1 MASLTEVLS
10 VFCWCLPCFSLPE
23 DYEDRDPLLP
33 QYRDDTVLQREL
45 HQKLHTYQM
54 FRALSQGFMP
64 SNEQVI
70 VNLRTILAADV
81 LNPENEDLS
90 DSGRALVHYIKVW
103 LKQFMDLLIH
113 KNGQDQIEDFIWY
126 LTKARVSVDVEDIAN
141 RTAKATSKAQ
151 TAAAYQ
157 SLQTVGTLLLT
168 NSDFRIFLSD
178 LNTIGREVFR
188 DTAFTLSDVSQKAAQ
203 RIEPSREDQ
212 EALKEP
218 GGDAGPAPTD
228 KELQQDVTE
237 VANVVAESAAEVAQE
252 AEHSFVDK
260 IKGDEKSTLLYRLK
274 QAVTNLRGRADY
286 SESVSMLAKILQR
299 YALVYSH
306 VFEETAATAERDVET
321 NRETQK
327 AIENF
332 WTFVKSFGDA
342 KEWSEL
348 ERRFKQLVEQGKSD
362 PQFDQLVR
370 QAGNAL
376 QEMLT
381 DPGFFDHAEERFQD
395 LRSKSRQLTSDS
407 SLREEVDGLLAK
419 LQSTFQSVLRD
430 ADIAKLIRTS
440 TYIAKILSPAHQYT
454 NTELVTDAINVFVPT
469 FVQAIQYVPI
479 PRIEVSTPEVDLLLE
494 NLIIEPGVTVNDT
507 SFLPYRL
514 RIETRNDLEIR
525 KAHTRTT
532 SNIQSLMTI
541 KIDGLSIRAQEVGF
555 WLRAHSGLLQ
565 VADEGI
571 ASFELDEKG
580 IDIEIDVEIAK
591 ERLESI
597 LSLRDVRVRIHK
609 LDYNLRKSKFAFAA
623 FAFKPVLIPIIR
635 KAIEVQMSTA
645 IGDLIHAA
653 NRELLYARERL
664 RATRI
669 ADPADMWTFI
679 KAVAARIVPEE
690 DPDLYTRVGVVEP
703 GTGVFKGVYA
713 PGSVVKVWNEEA
725 AQAKQRIREG
735 ESDQGWRNGIFDVL
749 TTNI

>member
-1 MASLTEVLS
+1 MRTG
-10 VFCWCLPCFSLPE
+10 PPK
-23 DYEDRDPLLP
+23 LLP
-33 QYRDDTVLQREL
+33 RPRLQLVCDRCKLIGWPSATDT
-45 HQKLHTYQM
+45 
-54 FRALSQGFMP
+54 
-64 SNEQVI
+64 
-70 VNLRTILAADV
+70 
-81 LNPENEDLS
+81 
-90 DSGRALVHYIKVW
+90 
-103 LKQFMDLLIH
+103 
-113 KNGQDQIEDFIWY
+113 
-126 LTKARVSVDVEDIAN
+126 LT
-141 RTAKATSKAQ
+141 
-151 TAAAYQ
+151 AYK

-188 DTAFTLSDVSQKAAQ
+188 DTALTLSDVSQKAAH
-203 RIEPSREDQ
+203 RIEPSQEEQ
-212 EALKEP
+212 EAIKKP
-218 GGDAGPAPTD
+218 GADGGPAPTD
-228 KELQQDVTE
+228 KELQKDVAE
-237 VANVVAESAAEVAQE
+237 VANVVAESATEVAQE

-274 QAVTNLRGRADY
+274 QAVTKLRGRTDY
-286 SESVSMLAKILQR
+286 SESVSILAKILQR

-306 VFEETAATAERDVET
+306 VLEETAATAERDVET
-321 NRETQK
+321 NRATEK
-327 AIENF
+327 AVENF

-348 ERRFKQLVEQGKSD
+348 ERRFRELMEHGKSD

-381 DPGFFDHAEERFQD
+381 DPGFFDHAEERFQE

-407 SLREEVDGLLAK
+407 SLRDEVDGLLAK
-419 LQSTFQSVLRD
+419 LQSTLQSVLRD

-454 NTELVTDAINVFVPT
+454 NTELVTDATNVFVPM

-479 PRIEVSTPEVDLLLE
+479 PRVEVSTPEVDLLLE

-525 KAHTRTT
+525 KARTRTT
-532 SNIQSLMTI
+532 SNVQSLMTI

-555 WLRAHSGLLQ
+555 WLRAHSGLFQ

-623 FAFKPVLIPIIR
+623 FALKPVLVPIIR
-635 KAIEVQMSTA
+635 KAVEVQISTA

-679 KAVAARIVPEE
+679 KAVAARLVPEE

-713 PGSVVKVWNEEA
+713 PGSIVKVWNEEA

-735 ESDQGWRNGIFDVL
+735 DSDQGWRNSIFDVL
-749 TTNI
+749 TTHV